1 MLYVSGIELPLEE
14 SEETAVAAALARC
27 GLRASG
33 NVTARIYKRAVDAR
47 KKNLRF
53 SYTVSIETPEEEKL
67 FRKLAGKGVTLRRA
81 SLYRPEERFG
91 LPGKTRPVIAG
102 FGPAGAFAALLLA
115 ERGFR
120 PIVLERGGDVEERR
134 AAVARFRET
143 GILDPETNIQFG
155 EGGAGTFSDGKLF
168 TRVGDERCDYVLGR
182 IEEFSGIPGLA
193 ALAHPHVGT
202 GNLYKMM
209 KGIRERILN
218 LGGEIRFHEKLTD
231 LRIEN
236 GRLRGV
242 VTDKNEIPCEKLI
255 LAAGHSARD
264 TLAALKGKLAMEPK
278 GFAIGLRIEHK
289 RRDIDEAMY
298 GDWAGHPLLGSAEY
312 RLVSKEFNAFTF
324 CMCPGGTVV
333 AAASEEGGVV
343 TNGMSEYA
351 RDGENSNAALVVP
364 VRYDG
369 ADPLGG
375 IEWQRELE
383 RACFLAGGG
392 GYAAPVQT
400 FGDLLAGRK
409 TVSPGSIRPT
419 YPRGTRGADF
429 STILAKETTDAIIGA
444 MGEFG
449 RRVKGF
455 DRSDALFTGAET
467 RTSSPVRL
475 TRNGN
480 FEALGAAGVF
490 PAGEGAGYAGGILS
504 AAVDGIRAAERST
517 L

>member
-242 VTDKNEIPCEKLI
+242 VTDKNEIPC
-255 LAAGHSARD
+255 
-264 TLAALKGKLAMEPK
+264 
-278 GFAIGLRIEHK
+278 
-289 RRDIDEAMY
+289 
-298 GDWAGHPLLGSAEY
+298 
-312 RLVSKEFNAFTF
+312 
-324 CMCPGGTVV
+324 
-333 AAASEEGGVV
+333 
-343 TNGMSEYA
+343 
-351 RDGENSNAALVVP
+351 
-364 VRYDG
+364 
-369 ADPLGG
+369 
-375 IEWQRELE
+375 
-383 RACFLAGGG
+383 
-392 GYAAPVQT
+392 
-400 FGDLLAGRK
+400 
-409 TVSPGSIRPT
+409 
-419 YPRGTRGADF
+419 
-429 STILAKETTDAIIGA
+429 
-444 MGEFG
+444 
-449 RRVKGF
+449 
-455 DRSDALFTGAET
+455 
-467 RTSSPVRL
+467 
-475 TRNGN
+475 
-480 FEALGAAGVF
+480 
-490 PAGEGAGYAGGILS
+490 
-504 AAVDGIRAAERST
+504 
-517 L
+517 